1 MRRHGLCWARRAG
14 VVAVWLVAASGLGV
28 PGTASADP
36 LARVRVV
43 VIHAKKSPPFLH
55 DRIKPLWDTLRK
67 TFGDRFAYYDLVS
80 STEREVAK
88 QGRIEVP
95 MPEGGTFTVQ
105 YRGVTKDGR
114 FLKMTVIHGDLTSR
128 VRIHDQGL
136 FFQAGKRWQGGV
148 LIVGV
153 RASTVSQ

>member
-1 MRRHGLCWARRAG
+1 MDARRLGSFGRATLLVFL
-14 VVAVWLVAASGLGV
+14 VVAGALSAGPRQAL
-28 PGTASADP
+28 ADP
-36 LARVRVV
+36 LVRVRVTV
-43 VIHAKKSPPFLH
+43 VHAKKSPPFLH

-80 STEREVAK
+80 SAEREVAK

-95 MPEGGTFTVQ
+95 MPDGGTFAVV
-105 YRGVTKDGR
+105 YRGVTEDGR
-114 FLKMTVIHGDLTSR
+114 FLKMTIVHGDLTSR

-136 FFQAGKRWQGGV
+136 LFQAGKRWQGGV

-153 RASTVSQ
+153 QASTVSP

>member
-1 MRRHGLCWARRAG
+1 MGARRWFGRTAVCLLITGLLSAG
-14 VVAVWLVAASGLGV
+14 PIEAL
-28 PGTASADP
+28 ADP
-36 LARVRVV
+36 VVLVRVT

-55 DRIKPLWDTLRK
+55 DRVKPLWDTLRK

-80 STEREVAK
+80 STEREVAR
-88 QGRIEVP
+88 QGRVVVP
-95 MPEGGTFTVQ
+95 MPDGGTFAVE
-105 YRGVTKDGR
+105 YRGVTADGR
-114 FLKMTVIHGDLTSR
+114 FLKLTVVHDDLTSR

-153 RASTVSQ
+153 QASSVSR

>member
-1 MRRHGLCWARRAG
+1 MDARRWFGRAT
-14 VVAVWLVAASGLGV
+14 VCVAVAGILA
-28 PGTASADP
+28 ADP
-36 LARVRVV
+36 VEVLADPVVLVRVT

-55 DRIKPLWDTLRK
+55 DRVKPLWDTLRK

-80 STEREVAK
+80 SAEREVAR
-88 QGRIEVP
+88 QGRVVVP
-95 MPEGGTFTVQ
+95 MPDGGTFAVE
-105 YRGVTKDGR
+105 YRGVTPDGR
-114 FLKMTVIHGDLTSR
+114 FLKLTVVHGDLTSR

-153 RASTVSQ
+153 QASSVSR